1 VALPRTARLRASA
14 EIRKVLDSGRRR
26 AGRFHALYWLHR
38 DDASG
43 PRAAFVVSR
52 RVGGAVTRNRA
63 RRRLSAAV
71 QRRLA
76 LLDPGVDLVLVA
88 RRGAAEC
95 PFAEVDQDVERLLR
109 EAGVLR
115 AAAGAG
121 GEDEV

>member
-1 VALPRTARLRASA
+1 M
-14 EIRKVLDSGRRR
+14 
-26 AGRFHALYWLHR
+26 
-38 DDASG
+38 
-43 PRAAFVVSR
+43 VSR